1 MTMKRFVGYAA
12 AMLIGLAT
20 GATLANGV
28 SAHTLEADNV
38 QVKHGTDAA
47 YRDGLFMGKHD
58 AEEGRLRHVSAGRW
72 STPTDRAQYQTG
84 YDAGF
89 SSPEVK

>member
-1 MTMKRFVGYAA
+1 MQRLMGYAA

-20 GATLANGV
+20 GATLTNGV
-28 SAHTLEADNV
+28 SAHTLASANL

-47 YRDGLFMGKHD
+47 FHDGLFMGKHD
-58 AEEGRLRHVSAGRW
+58 AKEGRLRHVSAGRW
-72 STPTDRAQYQTG
+72 STANDRSQYQAG

-89 SSPEVK
+89 GSPEAK

>member
-1 MTMKRFVGYAA
+1 MGYAA

-20 GATLANGV
+20 GATLTNGV
-28 SAHTLEADNV
+28 SAQTLTATNM

-58 AEEGRLRHVSAGRW
+58 AAEGRLHHVSAGRW
-72 STPTDRAQYQTG
+72 SVASDRAQYQTG
-84 YDAGF
+84 YEAGF
-89 SSPEVK
+89 GSPAAK

>member
-1 MTMKRFVGYAA
+1 MQRFMGYAA

-20 GATLANGV
+20 GATLTNGV
-28 SAHTLEADNV
+28 SASTLASSTAQV
-38 QVKHGTDAA
+38 QHGTDAA

-58 AEEGRLRHVSAGRW
+58 AAEGRLRHVSAGRW
-72 STPTDRAQYQTG
+72 SAASDRTQYQTG

-89 SSPEVK
+89 GSPEAK